1 MAQMRA
7 FYLTW
12 PAHQILQTPSAK
24 SPPTAIRQ
32 TLSGESG
39 VTEISESLS
48 RKSVDLAISKGLSLN
63 FSDDHEMQK
72 HAMVM
77 CDAPYA
83 WCADTQLKKVARMLE
98 LK

>member
-1 MAQMRA
+1 MAQMHA

-12 PAHQILQTPSAK
+12 PAYQILQTPSAK
-24 SPPTAIRQ
+24 LPPTAIRQ
-32 TLSGESG
+32 TLTRESG

-48 RKSVDLAISKGLSLN
+48 RKSVDLSISKGLSLN
-63 FSDDHEMQK
+63 FSDDHKVQK

-77 CDAPYA
+77 YDAPYA